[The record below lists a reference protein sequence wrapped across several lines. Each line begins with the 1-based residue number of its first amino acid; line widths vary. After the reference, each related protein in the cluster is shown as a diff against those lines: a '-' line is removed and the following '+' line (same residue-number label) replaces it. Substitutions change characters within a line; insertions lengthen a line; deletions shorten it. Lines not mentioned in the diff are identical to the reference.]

1 MCLDSRDNTVLGG
14 KIQIKIECVYIYIYL
29 FPPPKYYTCI
39 INASWTALCTYCII
53 NVVIFSVPHSSEI
66 LPLET
71 LPEIVIWIVW
81 LHKFSFFSLTVYLFV
96 GLMVMFLVLRTFHK
110 LADVHGWT
118 AFFQLPSCE
127 EEDEDKEPIVEREPD
142 DESPEAEQA
151 SIKPL
156 DPSSQVS
163 YNSINR

>member
-1 MCLDSRDNTVLGG
+1 MNP
-14 KIQIKIECVYIYIYL
+14 Y
-29 FPPPKYYTCI
+29 
-39 INASWTALCTYCII
+39 ALEHGSKS
-53 NVVIFSVPHSSEI
+53 FEI
-66 LPLET
+66 
-71 LPEIVIWIVW
+71 
-81 LHKFSFFSLTVYLFV
+81 SLTVYLFV

-118 AFFQLPSCE
+118 AFFQLPSY
-127 EEDEDKEPIVEREPD
+127 DADTEDKEPIIEQEPD
-142 DESPEAEQA
+142 EESPETENS